1 MARLGAHVE
10 PGIAVRDLGDVQLAT
25 IVKKV
30 VCFRASQVATDADVL
45 GINDREHIDD
55 VVMDEVLLE
64 KLDLLLKASNCRKQF
79 IGRVVLDRA

>member
-1 MARLGAHVE
+1 M
-10 PGIAVRDLGDVQLAT
+10 
-25 IVKKV
+25 
-30 VCFRASQVATDADVL
+30 ATDANVL
-45 GINDREHIDD
+45 GIDDGEHIDY